1 MVERK
6 AIKNNELHQIA
17 ENVDN
22 LKDAL
27 VYVKEDKKLIGSK
40 KQNITNLACRQ
51 GCIL

>member
-6 AIKNNELHQIA
+6 AIKNNELNQIA

-27 VYVKEDKKLIGSK
+27 VYVKEDKKLI
-40 KQNITNLACRQ
+40 
-51 GCIL
+51 